1 MKFVDQVSIHVKAGD
16 GGNGSVAFRRE
27 KFIEKGGP
35 SGGDGGNGGS
45 VRLVADPQLT
55 TLLDYRYQ
63 PLQHAAGGQHGMG
76 SDCNGRAAED
86 LVLRVPAGTL
96 VKDAK
101 TGEVLADLSTPG
113 AELVAAKGGRGGLG
127 NMNFATST
135 RQTPRFAQDGTKGE
149 ERDLVLEL
157 KLLADVGLV
166 GFPNAGKSSLIAR
179 VSRARPKVADYPFT
193 TLVPNLG
200 MVAYKDGLSFVMAD
214 IPGLIEGA
222 AEGAGLGHQFLRHV
236 ERCRVLIHL
245 VDLSA
250 EGPGRSPLK
259 DFNILN
265 RELQRFSPK
274 LAGKPQV
281 VAGNKVDLPEARAR
295 LARFRESL
303 ARRGIP
309 VFPVS
314 AATGEGVPALLD
326 AVATVVFGG
335 APPSV
340 RPKARPRTR
349 TGARPTPA
357 VRKPKARKGVA
368 RRKR

>member
-1 MKFVDQVSIHVKAGD
+1 
-16 GGNGSVAFRRE
+16 
-27 KFIEKGGP
+27 
-35 SGGDGGNGGS
+35 
-45 VRLVADPQLT
+45 
-55 TLLDYRYQ
+55 
-63 PLQHAAGGQHGMG
+63 
-76 SDCNGRAAED
+76 
-86 LVLRVPAGTL
+86 
-96 VKDAK
+96 
-101 TGEVLADLSTPG
+101 
-113 AELVAAKGGRGGLG
+113 
-127 NMNFATST
+127 
-135 RQTPRFAQDGTKGE
+135 
-149 ERDLVLEL
+149 
-157 KLLADVGLV
+157 
-166 GFPNAGKSSLIAR
+166 
-179 VSRARPKVADYPFT
+179 
-193 TLVPNLG
+193 
-200 MVAYKDGLSFVMAD
+200 
-214 IPGLIEGA
+214 
-222 AEGAGLGHQFLRHV
+222 V